1 MPLPGRV
8 EPSGAPQLGLS
19 PRCPR
24 ACMQGALAGLDWR
37 ACWVLCDLYRS
48 TFPVP
53 GGVAEQPLFLQVG
66 WSCSPKEQ
74 LGATSGNKEQP
85 GARDLY
91 TDSPVHLTK
100 EIPINIPH

>member
-1 MPLPGRV
+1 
-8 EPSGAPQLGLS
+8 
-19 PRCPR
+19 
-24 ACMQGALAGLDWR
+24 MQGALAGLDWR